1 MTFSITK
8 NLVIKIF
15 KKKFSTNNNFFYYF
29 LYSGLNFQDLL
40 VRLGAIDSPPKTP
53 CILGFECSG
62 EIEAIGE
69 EVEDFKVGDRIVALP
84 EFRAWAEL
92 VAVPA
97 KYVYKIPDEMS
108 FTDAAA
114 IAMNYLVAYILLFDL
129 ASIKSGKSILLHSA
143 GGGVVSTIFIFIFLL
158 NTKKH

>member
-1 MTFSITK
+1 M
-8 NLVIKIF
+8 
-15 KKKFSTNNNFFYYF
+15 
-29 LYSGLNFQDLL
+29 
-40 VRLGAIDSPPKTP
+40 GAIDSPPKTP
-53 CILGFECSG
+53 CILGFECAG

-143 GGGVVSTIFIFIFLL
+143 GGGVVSIIYISFFIKYKETLKLRDFSHLFQVLLIMDRITFFIIFILGCFNLERLFF
-158 NTKKH
+158 

>member
-1 MTFSITK
+1 M
-8 NLVIKIF
+8 
-15 KKKFSTNNNFFYYF
+15 
-29 LYSGLNFQDLL
+29 
-40 VRLGAIDSPPKTP
+40 GAIDSPPKTP
-53 CILGFECSG
+53 CILGFECAG

-143 GGGVVSTIFIFIFLL
+143 GGGVVSIIYISFFIKYKETLKLRDFSHLFQVLLIMDWITFFIIFILGCFNLERLFF
-158 NTKKH
+158 

>member
-1 MTFSITK
+1 M
-8 NLVIKIF
+8 
-15 KKKFSTNNNFFYYF
+15 
-29 LYSGLNFQDLL
+29 L

-53 CILGFECSG
+53 CILGFECAG

-143 GGGVVSTIFIFIFLL
+143 GGGVVSTFFFHFYVTFRIYFKCF
-158 NTKKH
+158 